1 MDEITLSLFSGVVGA
16 LFATFLQSH
25 LSSAVMEATE

>member
-1 MDEITLSLFSGVVGA
+1 MDKIILSLLSGVVGA

-25 LSSAVMEATE
+25 LSSAVMEAAE